1 MLEVTS
7 KWKNR
12 ERVLVFCSRG
22 SSFRVRHL
30 MNDFKRLMPH
40 SRGES
45 KLDKQTRLPVI
56 NEIAEMANCT
66 KCLYFENR
74 KQKDLY
80 LWISNIV
87 DGPSVKFLVHNVHT
101 MDELRMSGNCL
112 KASRPIMSFD
122 GNFEAQPHLNLIK
135 HLIAQTFATPDHHPR
150 SQPFIDHVFSFS
162 LTPDNKIWFR
172 NFQIVDESLQ
182 LQEIGPR
189 MVLELVRIFEGSFE
203 GAVLYDNPDYVGPN
217 VLRRQ
222 MKKLTA
228 DKYSIKQDVKKMFRL
243 DRSLGATCSTV
254 SGILLKLWIICNEVI
269 RNPERTEQMNLIKL
283 VFNFFIIDRRKGQK
297 ERRAAIDAVPLPDP
311 VGEVFDTERKVND
324 PEAKQLQRTI
334 ERKRRKVKKKKNMQ
348 NKSAD
353 MST

>member
-1 MLEVTS
+1 MMTLKRMHKKSDLLSGKLETSKHTKRPRSESESSSGESDEPNVPQLVDVGAPQKVTS

-228 DKYSIKQDVKKMFRL
+228 DKYSIKQDVKK
-243 DRSLGATCSTV
+243 
-254 SGILLKLWIICNEVI
+254 
-269 RNPERTEQMNLIKL
+269 
-283 VFNFFIIDRRKGQK
+283 GQK

>member
-1 MLEVTS
+1 MRNLKRLRKSDLSSEEVETS
-7 KWKNR
+7 KNMKRQHSESDSSLSESDASADEKPVEVDVPQKVETKWKNR

-30 MNDFKRLMPH
+30 MTDLKRLMPH

-45 KLDKQTRLPVI
+45 KLDKQTNLHII

-80 LWISNIV
+80 LWMSNIV
-87 DGPSVKFLVHNVHT
+87 NGPSMKFLVHNVHT

-112 KASRPIMSFD
+112 KASRPILSFD
-122 GNFEAQPHLNLIK
+122 AKFDTQPYLALIK
-135 HLIAQTFATPDHHPR
+135 CLIAQTFATPYHHPR

-172 NFQIVDESLQ
+172 NFQIVDESFQ

-217 VLRRQ
+217 LLRRQ
-222 MKKLTA
+222 LKKATA
-228 DKYSIKQDVKKMFRL
+228 HKYTMRK
-243 DRSLGATCSTV
+243 
-254 SGILLKLWIICNEVI
+254 EV
-269 RNPERTEQMNLIKL
+269 Q
-283 VFNFFIIDRRKGQK
+283 KGQK
-297 ERRAAIDAVPLPDP
+297 ERRMAIDAVPLPDP
-311 VGEVFDTERKVND
+311 VGEIFDTDRKVED
-324 PEAKQLQRTI
+324 PRAKEVKRMI
-334 ERKRRKVKKKKNMQ
+334 ERKRKRIKKKKIV
-348 NKSAD
+348 STTAEE